1 MQYLLSSILQY
12 QKQYFMSSNLR
23 NRSLVSVVFLL
34 VGVTVAS
41 AQPPIGTRASGMAGA
56 FVGVADDA
64 SAVYWNPAGIA
75 TGTLM
80 SAVVMFGQD
89 EIIPDF
95 PQKTPAQRHTVWMT
109 GFSLPPVGLAYY
121 RLAAYGTGSVEPAVT
136 EGSDR
141 EEVRRRVHALTTSVL
156 GASLL
161 HSLSQY
167 VVVGVTPKWVR
178 GSAAVGVSSEL
189 DVRDALDAAA
199 DLEGRAESTFDVD
212 VGVMMAVSHLR
223 LGVVARNLTTP
234 EFELDPATGEV
245 VELDTEVRIG
255 GAWGSSWPGVSR
267 LVVSIDGDVTS
278 RPTPSGDRRDIAAG
292 VETWWFGQRLGLRAG
307 ARRSTIGDG
316 RGAVAAGVSAAVKS
330 GTFVEAHV
338 MEGRDDQRGWSIGMR
353 FGF

>member
-1 MQYLLSSILQY
+1 
-12 QKQYFMSSNLR
+12 MSSNIR
-23 NRSLVSVVFLL
+23 NLTLSVVFLL
-34 VGVTVAS
+34 VGITAAH
-41 AQPPIGTRASGMAGA
+41 AQPPLGARASGMAGA

-75 TGTLM
+75 TGTIL
-80 SAVVMFGQD
+80 SAIVTFGQD
-89 EIIPDF
+89 EVIPDF
-95 PQKTPAQRHTVWMT
+95 PQSTPAQRHRAWMA

-121 RLAAYGTGSVEPAVT
+121 QLAAFGSGPVEPAGT
-136 EGSDR
+136 EASDR
-141 EEVRRRVHALTTSVL
+141 EEVRRSVKALTTSVI
-156 GASLL
+156 GVSLL

-167 VVVGVTPKWVR
+167 VVVGVTPKWMR
-178 GSAAVGVSSEL
+178 GSAAMGVSSAL

-199 DLEGRAESTFDVD
+199 DLDGHSTSTFDVD
-212 VGVMMAVSHLR
+212 VGVMLAVSHIR

-234 EFELDPATGEV
+234 EFDLDPATGEV

-267 LVVSIDGDVTS
+267 LVVAVDGDVTS

-292 VETWWFGQRLGLRAG
+292 VETWWFGQRLGLRGG

-316 RGAVAAGVSAAVKS
+316 RAAFAAGVSAAVRS

-338 MEGRDDQRGWSIGMR
+338 MEGREDQRGWSIGMR

>member
-1 MQYLLSSILQY
+1 
-12 QKQYFMSSNLR
+12 
-23 NRSLVSVVFLL
+23 
-34 VGVTVAS
+34 
-41 AQPPIGTRASGMAGA
+41 MAGA

-75 TGTLM
+75 TGTVL

-95 PQKTPAQRHTVWMT
+95 PQTTPAERRTAWMT
-109 GFSLPPVGLAYY
+109 GFTLPPVGMAYY
-121 RLAAYGTGSVEPAVT
+121 QLAAYGSGPVEPAGP

-141 EEVRRRVHALTTSVL
+141 EEVRRSVKALSTSVL
-156 GASLL
+156 GVSLL

-167 VVVGVTPKWVR
+167 VVVGVTPKWMR
-178 GSAAVGVSSEL
+178 GSAAVGVSSAL
-189 DVRDALDAAA
+189 DVEDALDAAA
-199 DLEGRAESTFDVD
+199 DLDRHSDTAFDVD
-212 VGVMMAVSHLR
+212 VGAMLAVSHIR

-245 VELDTEVRIG
+245 LELDTEVRIG
-255 GAWGSSWPGVSR
+255 GAWGSSWPGKSN
-267 LVVSIDGDVTS
+267 LVVSIDGDITS
-278 RPTPSGDRRDIAAG
+278 RPTPSGVRRDIAAG
-292 VETWWFGQRLGLRAG
+292 IETWWVGQRLGLRAG

-316 RGAVAAGVSAAVKS
+316 RGAFAAGVSAAVKS